1 MKKIF
6 LIITVFLFFLPFSVF
21 SQEAEAA
28 LPQDSEQADST
39 VEVPEEE
46 EAEPEETE
54 DEDMAGIED
63 EENQPEEN
71 QEEYAASP
79 AEVPEKTTADID
91 PSTDYLA
98 KSGTAVNAVAWD
110 HSGEYFATSWNNT
123 TILFEAETNNIAAI
137 YSNTPDNT
145 INPFTDIT
153 KLSFAPDDSTLLSV
167 HNNNTAM
174 IHSIGDSGSALITGT
189 GDRIADAVFIG
200 SSFRLVLPLDE
211 QNLYDCTRQTGT
223 GSFNIEEKMEFDRRI
238 EALASNGKDGKL
250 FVTFDDGTVNLVD
263 TRTWQILGDMKCYNA
278 NEIYPEFAPD
288 GVHFL
293 NSADESHILVSSVT
307 NPQEQYM
314 IEDPDEFIFS
324 AIFTPDGKSI
334 VAATRSG
341 YVRIYDI
348 ATGSVT
354 YEFALLDLDTAKTLA
369 ASPDGEFVLI
379 GTEMGYIYRWSLHGF
394 EFDAEEKRY
403 YDENGEEYSPAG
415 ILTKPCNSLN
425 IMFDYSTLEKYYYGT
440 FGLNVNYRN
449 YALYPLYWGTGL
461 SAGVAPPNDDFP
473 YTYYYEGEEI
483 NNPWMYSGMWMLNGG
498 ISYYAPKLKITL
510 FSEIGAGI
518 GFHLL
523 HNSDFD
529 ASYHGKLYPSAA
541 AEVILGVQYDWLRV
555 SGGVVYDSNLGLLVK
570 GSVGYSIQFTHK
582 KKSKKQGTENIT
594 QENSGQQTSDSTTED
609 L

>member
-6 LIITVFLFFLPFSVF
+6 LIITVFLFFLPLSGF
-21 SQEAEAA
+21 SQEAAA
-28 LPQDSEQADST
+28 LPEDSEQADNA
-39 VEVPEEE
+39 VEVPE
-46 EAEPEETE
+46 TQTK
-54 DEDMAGIED
+54 DEDMPGIED
-63 EENQPEEN
+63 DGNPPEEN
-71 QEEYAASP
+71 QEESKRP
-79 AEVPEKTTADID
+79 AEIPEKTTADID
-91 PSTDYLA
+91 PSIDYLA

-110 HSGEYFATSWNNT
+110 HSGEYFAASWNNT
-123 TILFEAETNNIAAI
+123 TILFEAGTNSIAAI
-137 YSNTPDNT
+137 YSNTSDNT

-153 KLSFAPDDSTLLSV
+153 KLSFAPDDSTLLSI

-174 IHSIGDSGSALITGT
+174 IHSVGDSDSTLITGT

-200 SSFRLVLPLDE
+200 SSFRLVFPLDE
-211 QNLYDCTRQTGT
+211 QNLYDCTRQTG
-223 GSFNIEEKMEFDRRI
+223 SFNIEEKMKFDRRI
-238 EALASNGKDGKL
+238 FALASNGKDEKI

-263 TRTWQILGDMKCYNA
+263 TRTWQILGDMKCYIT

-288 GVHFL
+288 GIHFL
-293 NSADESHILVSSVT
+293 NSADESHILVSSIT
-307 NPQEQYM
+307 NPKEQYM
-314 IEDPDEFIFS
+314 IEEPDGFTFS
-324 AIFTPDGKSI
+324 AIFSSDGKSI
-334 VAATRSG
+334 VAATKSG

-369 ASPDGEFVLI
+369 ASPDGEFVLV

-394 EFDAEEKRY
+394 EFNADEKRY

-415 ILTKPCNSLN
+415 ILTRPCNSLN

-440 FGLNVNYRN
+440 FGFNVNYRN
-449 YALYPLYWGTGL
+449 YSLYPLYWGTGL
-461 SAGVAPPNDDFP
+461 SAGAAPPNGDFP
-473 YTYYYEGEEI
+473 YTYYYKGEEI
-483 NNPWMYSGMWMLNGG
+483 NNPWMYSGMWMVNGG
-498 ISYYAPKLKITL
+498 ISYYSQKLKITL

-529 ASYHGKLYPSAA
+529 ASYHGKFYPSAA

-555 SGGVVYDSNLGLLVK
+555 SGGVVYDSNLGLLAK

-582 KKSKKQGTENIT
+582 KNKKKQSTKNTIHKNSEKNTDESSSEFDSESQAEN
-594 QENSGQQTSDSTTED
+594 

>member
-1 MKKIF
+1 MLSSTKKIF
-6 LIITVFLFFLPFSVF
+6 LIITVFIFFLPLSAF
-21 SQEAEAA
+21 SQDV
-28 LPQDSEQADST
+28 DSNNA
-39 VEVPEEE
+39 VE
-46 EAEPEETE
+46 
-54 DEDMAGIED
+54 I
-63 EENQPEEN
+63 
-71 QEEYAASP
+71 
-79 AEVPEKTTADID
+79 PEKTIADID
-91 PSTDYLA
+91 PSIDYLA
-98 KSGTAVNAVAWD
+98 KSGTAVNAVAMG
-110 HSGEYFATSWNNT
+110 HRGEYFAASWNNT

-153 KLSFAPDDSTLLSV
+153 KLSFAPDDSTLLSI

-174 IHSIGDSGSALITGT
+174 LHSIDDSGSTLITGT

-200 SSFRLVLPLDE
+200 SSFRLILPLNE

-238 EALASNGKDGKL
+238 SALASNGKDGKL
-250 FVTFDDGTVNLVD
+250 FVTFGNGTVNLVD
-263 TRTWQILGDMKCYNA
+263 TRTWQILGDMKCSVT

-288 GVHFL
+288 GIHFL
-293 NSADESHILVSSVT
+293 NSADESHILVSSIT

-314 IEDPDEFIFS
+314 IEEPDEFIFS
-324 AIFTPDGKSI
+324 AIFSSDGKSI
-334 VAATRSG
+334 VAATKSG

-348 ATGSVT
+348 TTGSIT

-394 EFDAEEKRY
+394 EFNAGEKRY

-415 ILTKPCNSLN
+415 ILTHPSNSLN

-440 FGLNVNYRN
+440 FGFNVNYRN
-449 YALYPLYWGTGL
+449 YELYPLHWGTGL
-461 SAGVAPPNDDFP
+461 SAGVAPPNNDFP
-473 YTYYYEGEEI
+473 YTYYYEGKKI

-582 KKSKKQGTENIT
+582 KKSKKQSTESPTQETQIQETQIQENLT
-594 QENSGQQTSDSTTED
+594 QENSIQENSTQENQIQENSEKNTEESPSEFDSESQEEN